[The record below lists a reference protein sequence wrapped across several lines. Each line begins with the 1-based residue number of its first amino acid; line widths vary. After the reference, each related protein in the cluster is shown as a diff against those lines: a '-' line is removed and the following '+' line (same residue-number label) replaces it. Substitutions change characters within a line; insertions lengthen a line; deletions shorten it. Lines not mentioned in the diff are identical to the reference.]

1 MRYSRVSIWSRLSWF
16 KGGVIEYMQRNDALL
31 TKPSHVNQESGV
43 NNNVEKNKEVESTR
57 QDEEYSKAFNHK
69 TSSHPIPP
77 TPFPSRLEK
86 IGDEKQSKKY
96 LDVLK
101 ELHINISFVDAL
113 EQMPSYVKFLKDIL
127 TKKRRMN
134 HYEIVALSQATRDV
148 FNNGALD
155 KMTDPRSF
163 IIPCSI
169 GGMDLDPAWPEGK
182 IEVVLVKMDKFLF
195 LINFIILD
203 NEADWDFS
211 IIWERPFLSTSRA
224 LINIHQ
230 GELTMQLNDQEV
242 TFNIVNAIKFPSDAE
257 NCSAIESLG
266 WDYCKEEV
274 FVELFIP
281 EEFFKD
287 EDSKDI
293 LEAPYLSSSSSK

>member
-1 MRYSRVSIWSRLSWF
+1 
-16 KGGVIEYMQRNDALL
+16 
-31 TKPSHVNQESGV
+31 
-43 NNNVEKNKEVESTR
+43 
-57 QDEEYSKAFNHK
+57 
-69 TSSHPIPP
+69 
-77 TPFPSRLEK
+77 
-86 IGDEKQSKKY
+86 
-96 LDVLK
+96 
-101 ELHINISFVDAL
+101 
-113 EQMPSYVKFLKDIL
+113 
-127 TKKRRMN
+127 
-134 HYEIVALSQATRDV
+134 
-148 FNNGALD
+148 
-155 KMTDPRSF
+155 
-163 IIPCSI
+163 
-169 GGMDLDPAWPEGK
+169 
-182 IEVVLVKMDKFLF
+182 MDKFLF

-203 NEADWDFS
+203 NEADWEFS
-211 IIWERPFLSTSRA
+211 IIWERPFLSTGRA

-293 LEAPYLSSSSSK
+293 LEAPYLSSSSSNLEDVLKRCKETRLVLNWEKCHFMITDRIVLGYKISHAGLEVDPAKIDVASFPLLELFLLHALATTLALRADSYDSENVTLFSKEAVPSNLQCMNDGCQL